1 MRSKKQWNDLSPSQ
15 QRLII
20 IGAACEA
27 VITTVAL
34 VDLARRP
41 QAQVRGPKAAWV
53 LGCFIQPVGPISY
66 LALGRRSTD

>member
-1 MRSKKQWNDLSPSQ
+1 MKSHRKWSDLTSSQ
-15 QRLII
+15 QQAII
-20 IGAACEA
+20 VGALLEA

-41 QAQVRGPKAAWV
+41 PAQIRGPKAAWV
-53 LGCFIQPVGPISY
+53 IGCFIQPVGPIAY